1 MKTSE
6 SATFDFAETVAIAGV
21 GLIGGSIALALK
33 HRGFQGQVLG
43 VGRNA
48 DRLQAAQSHGL
59 IDGFAEQV
67 QDIAAD
73 LWIFATPVDRIVQG
87 VLDVRGETGRTTLI
101 TDAGSVKREICEG
114 LRGKLTDGVEFIGS
128 HPLAGSEQ
136 RGFEHAD
143 ARLFTNRLC
152 VLTPDK
158 STSKEQ
164 LTRLEAFWKF
174 LGMRVVEM
182 DAASHDKA
190 LAETSHL
197 PHLVASVLAS
207 TLDEANAPLA
217 ATGFADTTRIASGD
231 PDLWTAIFLQNA
243 DRVSEALAKFTNHLA
258 AFRDA
263 LNQKD
268 SNALHHLLQTAKA
281 KRDGLK
287 VRGEEREKGRGGE
300 DPSENHN

>member
-6 SATFDFAETVAIAGV
+6 SASCDFAETVAIAGV
-21 GLIGGSIALALK
+21 GLIGGSIALSLK
-33 HRGFQGQVLG
+33 DRGFQGQILG
-43 VGRNA
+43 LGRNA
-48 DRLQAAQSHGL
+48 DRLKAAKSQGL
-59 IDGFAEQV
+59 IDGFAEHV

-73 LWIFATPVDRIVQG
+73 LWIFATPVDRIVTG
-87 VLDVRGETGRTTLI
+87 VLEVQSTTKRITLV
-101 TDAGSVKREICEG
+101 TDAGSVKREICEA
-114 LRGKLTDGVEFIGS
+114 LRGKLPQGVEFIGS

-143 ARLFTNRLC
+143 ARLFHNRLC

-164 LTRLEAFWKF
+164 FARLQAFWKF

-182 DAASHDKA
+182 DALAHDKA

-197 PHLVASVLAS
+197 PHLVASVLAG
-207 TLDEANAPLA
+207 TLDEANAHLA

-231 PDLWTAIFLQNA
+231 PELWTAIFLQNA
-243 DRVSEALAKFTNHLA
+243 ESVSEALAKFTHHLA
-258 AFRDA
+258 AFREA

-268 SNALHHLLQTAKA
+268 ADALHHLLQAAKS
-281 KRDGLK
+281 KRDKL
-287 VRGEEREKGRGGE
+287 VSGGQKPP
-300 DPSENHN
+300 DLQ